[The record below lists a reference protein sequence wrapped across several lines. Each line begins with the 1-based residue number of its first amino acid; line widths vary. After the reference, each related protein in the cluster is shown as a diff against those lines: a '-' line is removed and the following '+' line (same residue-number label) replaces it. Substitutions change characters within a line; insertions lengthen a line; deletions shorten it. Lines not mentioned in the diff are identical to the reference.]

1 MSIYLAGNPA
11 AAERSRQWRKR
22 TGLKLSKAPLTGVFG
37 MALPKG
43 FDHTQVYCIGRSRV
57 ILTEPYGN
65 GHDLLKELYELARR
79 ERWSNIEYCMGDIDR
94 GIWNPGNCTP
104 ILIGVGDHG
113 FDLFNLV
120 NMLPMTRNALLKE
133 LLPGIEALFGMKYE
147 AMQK

>member
-43 FDHTQVYCIGRSRV
+43 FDHTQAYCIGRSRV

-65 GHDLLKELYELARR
+65 GDDLLKELYELARR
-79 ERWSNIEYCMGDIDR
+79 ERWSNIEYCMGDKDR
-94 GIWNPGNCTP
+94 SIWNPGNCTP
-104 ILIGVGDHG
+104 ILVGVGDHG